1 MIENTDSNGI
11 VNDFTKNTSQVAIL
25 VAMTLIPDQL
35 IYLVGAP
42 GSGKSTLMRALTAP
56 FHRLSID
63 EPVPHDQLIK
73 SVTDIATVAEIGR
86 QRGDFSG
93 TDALASSIIDKA
105 VPWIATRPYTML
117 LAEGARLGNK
127 RFLQA
132 AIDTG
137 YRVLLVVL
145 DHPDAEKWREAR
157 SWKIG
162 QFQNAAWVKG
172 RLTASL
178 NLAKDPPTGTTV
190 WRGHPDELYEGLAEM
205 IADVS

>member
-1 MIENTDSNGI
+1 MVSYLLFTDSVGI
-11 VNDFTKNTSQVAIL
+11 VPG
-25 VAMTLIPDQL
+25 MPDIALDQM

-56 FHRLSID
+56 FRRFPQD
-63 EPVPHDQLIK
+63 TPVPHDLLMKTI
-73 SVTDIATVAEIGR
+73 TDVATIAEIGR

-105 VPWIATRPYTML
+105 VPWIATRPYTVL
-117 LAEGARLGNK
+117 LAEGARLGNR

-132 AIDTG
+132 AVDAG
-137 YRVLLVVL
+137 YRVVLGVL
-145 DHPDAEKWREAR
+145 DHADVEKWREER

-162 QFQNAAWVKG
+162 RFQNPGWVAG

-178 NLAKDPPTGTTV
+178 NLAKDPPAGVTV
-190 WRGHPDELYEGLAEM
+190 WRGHPDALYEGLAEL
-205 IADVS
+205 IEDTL